1 MRQSNLFYQSDVN
14 RFEIIFRRLTVVR
27 LFFWLFRIIKKGFI
41 IIGQTLFKVL
51 RFFGLLCIEVGYG
64 IKLKLVDWRYRQK
77 KDRLKFQSVLVFL
90 VSIILIIPRSFLT
103 FLQRLS
109 NLSIDTAS
117 RAQQGLVK
125 ETQDTFKPVSK
136 KDAQWSFKWSVV
148 NFVLTLVVI
157 TLPIVGLAQW
167 RKLANVKFSVLSSGA
182 KAFTNLFSA
191 KSFLE
196 SNDLPQAK
204 NAFTEASG
212 NFLQAQEDL
221 SDIHAFLFEIA
232 AVFPSKSIRAASSGR
247 HLIEAGK
254 LSSEIGGQLSQA
266 MVLPEGQEHT
276 VSNFLE
282 NFIVYSEPTVALSK
296 KLEEEISMVDAT
308 SLPVEYQQQ
317 FQELSDKIGFLSVSI
332 QEAVSLAHEA
342 TIFLGEKV
350 DKRYMLVFQNNTE
363 KRGPGGFIGSFALVD
378 IRRGE
383 ITQLQVPKGGTYDTE
398 AGLNRLVAA
407 PEPLRLLNPRW
418 HFWDANWWPDWST
431 SAKKLMWFYENSNG
445 PSVDGVITL
454 TPTVIE
460 RALEVIGPIDMTADY
475 GVVIDSQNFWTVT
488 QTFSEQKPDVTKE
501 PKKIIGDLINKI
513 MEELPKRLTTEKT
526 IALISLMERNLNE
539 KQVMAYFNDPI
550 LQASTERFGWS
561 GKIQNTDKDYLMVVN
576 TNIGGQKT
584 DRVIDEN
591 LFHTSKILPDGSII
605 DTLTIERKHLA
616 TRGEEFIGVRNVDWM
631 RIYTP
636 EGSQLISATGFKS
649 PDQSLFESPDPKSEQ
664 DPDLQN
670 EREAITDIISGTKI
684 YTEKNKTVFA
694 NWSMVD
700 PGETTVITLQ
710 YKLPFQIR
718 VESPP
723 VSNWK
728 SFLKKFIEIETSNQY
743 SLLVQKQPGA
753 LSTNIQS
760 ILTLDNSINVYWG
773 RPQESITQNGWNF
786 NTPLNT
792 DIYTAILFK

>member
-1 MRQSNLFYQSDVN
+1 MRQSNLFYQSGVS
-14 RFEIIFRRLTVVR
+14 RLEIIFRRLTVVR
-27 LFFWLFRIIKKGFI
+27 LFFWLGRIIKKGFI

-51 RFFGLLCIEVGYG
+51 RFFGLLLIDVGYG

-77 KDRLKFQSVLVFL
+77 KDRLKFQTVLVFL
-90 VSIILIIPRSFLT
+90 VSIILIIPRSLLT

-125 ETQDTFKPVSK
+125 ETQETFKPLNK
-136 KDAQWSFKWSVV
+136 KDAQWSFRWSVV
-148 NFVLTLVVI
+148 NFVLTLIVI
-157 TLPIVGLAQW
+157 ILPIIGLAQW
-167 RKLANVKFSVLSSGA
+167 RKFENIKFNVLSSGN
-182 KAFTNLFSA
+182 KAFANLFSA

-204 NAFTEASG
+204 YAFSEAST
-212 NFLQAQEDL
+212 NFLQAQDDL
-221 SDIHAFLFEIA
+221 SDIHTFLFEIA
-232 AVFPSKSIRAASSGR
+232 AVFPNKSIRVASSGR

-266 MVLPEGQEHT
+266 LVLPEGQEHT
-276 VSNFLE
+276 VSNFLQ
-282 NFIVYSEPTVALSK
+282 NFILYAEPAIPLIK
-296 KLEEEISMVDAT
+296 QLEKEISMVDAT
-308 SLPVEYQQQ
+308 TLPEEYQQQ
-317 FQELSDKIGFLSVSI
+317 FHDLSTKIGYLSVSI
-332 QEAVSLAHEA
+332 EEAVSLAHEA

-407 PEPLRLLNPRW
+407 PEPLWLLNPRW
-418 HFWDANWWPDWST
+418 HFWDANWWPDWSM

-445 PSVDGVITL
+445 PSVDGVISL

-513 MEELPKRLTTEKT
+513 MEELPQRLTTEKT
-526 IALISLMERNLNE
+526 IALISLLERNLNE
-539 KQVMAYFNDPI
+539 KQIMAYFNDST
-550 LQASTERFGWS
+550 LQASTDRFGWS

-584 DRVIDEN
+584 DRVIEEN

-649 PDQSLFESPDPKSEQ
+649 PDQSLFEIPDPKSEQ

-670 EREAITDIISGTKI
+670 ERQASIDVATGTKI
-684 YTEKNKTVFA
+684 YIEKNKTVFA

-700 PGETTVITLQ
+700 PGETTIITFQ
-710 YKLPFQIR
+710 YKLPFKIR
-718 VESPP
+718 MQAPAV
-723 VSNWK
+723 VGWRAI
-728 SFLKKFIEIETSNQY
+728 LKKFIEIDPSSQY
-743 SLLVQKQPGA
+743 SLLIQKQPGA
-753 LSTNIQS
+753 LTTKVQS
-760 ILTLDNSINVYWG
+760 SLTFENDVDIYWG
-773 RPQESITQNGWNF
+773 RPVEAINKNGWNF
-786 NTPLNT
+786 STTLDT
-792 DIYTAILFK
+792 DKYTAILFK